1 MQACAFTKFCL
12 GMCDWTDCQGSKKAS
27 TSSSAT
33 PGHTT
38 ILEHDLQQEV
48 ESARALTATD

>member
-1 MQACAFTKFCL
+1 
-12 GMCDWTDCQGSKKAS
+12 MCDWTDCHGSKKAS

-33 PGHTT
+33 LGHTT

-48 ESARALTATD
+48 EGARE

>member
-1 MQACAFTKFCL
+1 
-12 GMCDWTDCQGSKKAS
+12 MCDWTDCQGSKKAS

-38 ILEHDLQQEV
+38 VLEHDLQQEV
-48 ESARALTATD
+48 ESAHALTATD